1 MWGGKGGDAL
11 PTPYPSP
18 PVVVGRAGPE
28 VTRVGKL
35 SLPLT
40 GGKVDPASSLG
51 STIELIL
58 VEREWVNQL
67 LQHER
72 RSSTWE
78 SGPHTLTGHNGTGSG
93 DMRA

>member
-1 MWGGKGGDAL
+1 MMPSHPL
-11 PTPYPSP
+11 PLTTCGSLESLPR
-18 PVVVGRAGPE
+18 GH
-28 VTRVGKL
+28 RVGKL
-35 SLPLT
+35 SQPLT